1 MNTANPT
8 INALEKDPSVNP
20 QHTQFTQDS
29 LTQKPATAFVSQ
41 LILRLKTKHRKSQI
55 RSKSVPQMY
64 MFTMVKQKQL
74 KVLI

>member
-29 LTQKPATAFVSQ
+29 VTQKPATAFVSQ
-41 LILRLKTKHRKSQI
+41 LILRLKTKHRKV
-55 RSKSVPQMY
+55 RSGQNQY
-64 MFTMVKQKQL
+64 LRCTCL
-74 KVLI
+74 LW